1 MAETARG
8 RLVVLSGPS
17 AVGKTSVV
25 RLLRADIPELYFSIS
40 ATTRAPRPGEV
51 GGRDYHFVTAAEF
64 DRMIADGELLEWAEI
79 HRGLHRSGTPALP
92 VQRALAEHRPVLVE
106 VDLAGARA
114 LRMSVPEAVQVFLA
128 PPSWDT
134 LVRRLTGRGTEPE
147 EVIARRLETA
157 REELAAQDEFDRV
170 VVNANVQH
178 AAADLVSLL
187 VGPPVRSDASTLD
200 GRDAPPTDTSAGAI
214 E

>member
-1 MAETARG
+1 MGDAADG

-25 RLLRADIPELYFSIS
+25 RLLRADIPNLHFSIS

-51 GGRDYHFVTAAEF
+51 EGRDYHFVSSAEF
-64 DRMIADGELLEWAEI
+64 DRMIAAGELLEWAEI

-92 VQRALAEHRPVLVE
+92 VQAALAEHRPVLVE

-114 LRMSVPEAVQVFLA
+114 LRRSVPEAVQVFLA

>member
-1 MAETARG
+1 MTETVRG
-8 RLVVLSGPS
+8 RLVVLAGPS

-25 RLLRADIPELYFSIS
+25 RSLRADIPDLFFSIS

-51 GGRDYHFVTAAEF
+51 DGRDYQFVTPTEF
-64 DRMIADGELLEWAEI
+64 DRMIAAGELLEWAEI

-92 VQRALAEHRPVLVE
+92 VQDALRQGRPVLVE

-114 LRMSVPEAVQVFLA
+114 IRASMPEGVQVFLA
-128 PPSWDT
+128 PPSWDV

-147 EVIARRLETA
+147 AVIARRLETA
-157 REELAAQDEFDRV
+157 REELAAQGEFDRV
-170 VVNANVQH
+170 IVNANVQH

-187 VGPPVRSDASTLD
+187 VGPPARGDARTHPGRPNSSTHQNQRRSH
-200 GRDAPPTDTSAGAI
+200 
-214 E
+214 